1 MKYIIITLSSAF
13 IILLICFIVCQQEIR
28 IYEDIIKEEDSLF
41 VELVSLD
48 SLEKLA
54 YSVSDRNKLRHQHD
68 LKQIDSLKSVCRTII
83 HTQEDH
89 SDLDIYASEVA
100 TTTIKDTIIYRKKF
114 KDTTIYK
121 PNYVYLDDT
130 VYKTIEIVDTIYRR
144 VRQRR
149 NNN

>member
-1 MKYIIITLSSAF
+1 MKYIVITLSSACV
-13 IILLICFIVCQQEIR
+13 ILLICFVVCQQELEA
-28 IYEDIIKEEDSLF
+28 YEGMINEEDSLF
-41 VELVSLD
+41 VDIVSLD

-54 YSVSDRNKLRHQHD
+54 YTVSDRNKLRHQHD

-89 SDLDIYASEVA
+89 SDPDIYASEVA

-121 PNYVYLDDT
+121 SNYIYVDDT

-144 VRQRR
+144 VKKRR
-149 NNN
+149 NN